1 MAYLTR
7 KKIKGITYYYV
18 EETERING
26 KPRRKWQKYLG
37 PLHKILEAVEGK
49 PCSQPL
55 YAEILQLGAP
65 AAYLQISKETDMM
78 NILDSVFSKR
88 KQGVSVG
95 LYLIIAAI
103 NRGIDGVSK
112 RSMWNWFNNTIL
124 TRAFPNVTR
133 ESLSSQRFWDNMSKL
148 NEDKIRSAW
157 MKLVNYILDTEDID
171 LSCATYDGTNF
182 YTIIGSFNQR
192 CNIAKRGKNK
202 QGRSDLKQVNYALF
216 CTRKD
221 QFPLYFDVYEGNRH
235 DSKEFRQVLEK
246 FFEFYKGRLSNR
258 EKMTL
263 IFDKGNNSEEN
274 INKFSDN
281 ECFNFVGSVKVDD
294 HKDLSNISNR
304 SKLLKEQSHPSLEG
318 VKAYRTKKKIY
329 GKNLTIIVSFNEN
342 LYTAQVQSIENEI
355 KKCFERLSEVKRKI
369 EDRISGKITKGK
381 KPTKESVKS
390 NVKRIL
396 SGQHMKKLIK
406 TTISERNGILRLS
419 YKLEEE
425 EFSNLSDTC
434 LGKNIIMTNNH
445 EWSTEEII
453 LSYRSQYEIE
463 DTFSQMKGRKSGTWL
478 PMYHWTD
485 RMIFVHGFYCSLSVL
500 LRSLI
505 MKKVKESSLK
515 MSINKLNEKLFDIRE
530 VLNIFP
536 NKQKKEPV
544 CQSVVSYM
552 DEEQKKLFDIF
563 QMKQYLSEE

>member
-1 MAYLTR
+1 MANLTR

-148 NEDKIRSAW
+148 KEDNIRSAW

-182 YTIIGSFNQR
+182 YTFIGSFNQR

-202 QGRSDLKQVNYALF
+202 QGRNDLRQVNY
-216 CTRKD
+216 
-221 QFPLYFDVYEGNRH
+221 
-235 DSKEFRQVLEK
+235 
-246 FFEFYKGRLSNR
+246 
-258 EKMTL
+258 
-263 IFDKGNNSEEN
+263 
-274 INKFSDN
+274 
-281 ECFNFVGSVKVDD
+281 NF
-294 HKDLSNISNR
+294 
-304 SKLLKEQSHPSLEG
+304 
-318 VKAYRTKKKIY
+318 
-329 GKNLTIIVSFNEN
+329 
-342 LYTAQVQSIENEI
+342 
-355 KKCFERLSEVKRKI
+355 
-369 EDRISGKITKGK
+369 
-381 KPTKESVKS
+381 
-390 NVKRIL
+390 
-396 SGQHMKKLIK
+396 
-406 TTISERNGILRLS
+406 
-419 YKLEEE
+419 
-425 EFSNLSDTC
+425 
-434 LGKNIIMTNNH
+434 
-445 EWSTEEII
+445 
-453 LSYRSQYEIE
+453 
-463 DTFSQMKGRKSGTWL
+463 
-478 PMYHWTD
+478 
-485 RMIFVHGFYCSLSVL
+485 
-500 LRSLI
+500 
-505 MKKVKESSLK
+505 
-515 MSINKLNEKLFDIRE
+515 
-530 VLNIFP
+530 
-536 NKQKKEPV
+536 
-544 CQSVVSYM
+544 
-552 DEEQKKLFDIF
+552 
-563 QMKQYLSEE
+563 